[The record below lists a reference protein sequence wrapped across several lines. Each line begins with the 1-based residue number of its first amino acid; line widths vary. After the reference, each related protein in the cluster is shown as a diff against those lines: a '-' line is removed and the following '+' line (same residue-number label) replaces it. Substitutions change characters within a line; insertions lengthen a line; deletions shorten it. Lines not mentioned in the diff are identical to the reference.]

1 MPVRV
6 ALVGMAL
13 EIARH
18 LPLKRLDQHPA
29 GTLPGQLVQTLVLAP
44 LFPRV
49 RLLD

>member
-6 ALVGMAL
+6 ALVDMPL

-18 LPLKRLDQHPA
+18 LRLQRLDQHPA
-29 GTLPGQLVQTLVLAP
+29 GTLPGQLVQTPVLDR

-49 RLLD
+49 RVLD